1 MTSSNSASSVLL
13 VLRYLALSSEHSE
26 KYTVGELNLTFIQQC
41 DWVHKLS
48 SQENWQNSYVKSMQN
63 PTELLPSEASK
74 EKHRRTNI
82 QVRAVS
88 ILVLLWV
95 FIHPMQNEYIC
106 IVGDTDT
113 FHITPEKERERAQG
127 PGEWPW
133 LCSCP
138 PVVSVRMLLSGED
151 QC

>member
-1 MTSSNSASSVLL
+1 MPTLLASMTSSNSASSSLL

-48 SQENWQNSYVKSMQN
+48 SQENWQNSYVESMHN
-63 PTELLPSEASK
+63 PTELLPSEAFK

-88 ILVLLWV
+88 ILVLL
-95 FIHPMQNEYIC
+95 
-106 IVGDTDT
+106 
-113 FHITPEKERERAQG
+113 
-127 PGEWPW
+127 
-133 LCSCP
+133 
-138 PVVSVRMLLSGED
+138 
-151 QC
+151 